1 MVGWQG
7 GRAPAPPFE
16 GTLFLETLTPPAPNR
31 GHAWPGHHYPLGA
44 HWDGEGTNFALF
56 SANAEGV
63 ELVLVNPDGSP
74 RAVHDLV
81 DRTDLTWHGYLPDVG
96 PGTLYG
102 YRVHGAYDAAAG
114 KRFNAKKLLVDPY
127 ARALTGSVSWSPE
140 VYGYAWNASMTDDVP
155 SDLDSAGH
163 VPLSVVV
170 DDRFDWR
177 GTRPPRTSWADT
189 VVYETHV
196 RGYTMRHTNVPA
208 NLRGT
213 YAGLA
218 HPAAVGH
225 MKALGV
231 TAVELMPVHAFVD
244 SARLQQHGLGNYWGY
259 DTIGYFAPDGRYSSA
274 GDTGGQVVEFKQMVR
289 ALHRAGLE
297 VFLDVVYNHTGEGDH
312 LGPTLSFRG
321 IDNEAYYY
329 LGPSDR
335 RHYWDVTG
343 CGNTLNAGAPQTLR
357 LMMDSLRY
365 WVTAMHVDGFRF
377 DLAAA
382 LARQFFE
389 VNRLSA
395 FFDLIHQDPVLAE
408 VKLIAEP
415 WDIGAGGY
423 QVGNF
428 PVGWAEWNGKY
439 RDTVRD
445 YWRGAPIGVADLAY
459 RLTGSSDLYA
469 DDGRGPSASMNF
481 VTAHDGFTLRDLVSY
496 SSKHNQANGED
507 GRDGSDDNRS
517 WNCGAEGETEA
528 VAVNALRRLQQRNF
542 LATLLLSQGSPM
554 ILAGDEL
561 GRTQQGNNNAYCQD
575 NEISWIDWANTDA
588 ELFLFTRRLIALRAE
603 HPVLRRQRFFTGRVV
618 GGGLKDVRWL
628 RRNGVEMTDEDWGSH
643 ERQSLAMILDGGLI
657 PDRTATGERI
667 VDETLAV
674 LLHGGVDPC
683 EWDLPRGEWEVLL
696 DTARPAE
703 EPASRLVKRGTRL
716 DVAARSLVVLRLLKP
731 PVETP
736 KGAPAPDATAEPAG
750 KAPAGAA

>member
-1 MVGWQG
+1 MVGGHG
-7 GRAPAPPFE
+7 GRDRSRPSRGRRSLKTLPRSAPE
-16 GTLFLETLTPPAPNR
+16 R
-31 GHAWPGHHYPLGA
+31 GLAWPGQHFPLGA

-74 RAVHDLV
+74 RAVHELV

-102 YRVHGAYDAAAG
+102 YRVHGAYDPAAG
-114 KRFNAKKLLVDPY
+114 KRFNANKLLIDPY
-127 ARALTGSVSWSPE
+127 ARALTGVVTWNPA
-140 VYGYAWNASMTDDVP
+140 VYGYAWKEPMSDAVL
-155 SDLDSAGH
+155 SDLDSAGS

-170 DDRFDWR
+170 DDRFEWR
-177 GTRPPRTSWADT
+177 GTRAPRTSWADT

-196 RGYTMRHTNVPA
+196 RGFTMRHPGVPA
-208 NLRGT
+208 GLRGT
-213 YAGLA
+213 YAGLG
-218 HPAAVGH
+218 HAAAIGYL
-225 MKALGV
+225 KSLGV
-231 TAVELMPVHAFVD
+231 TAVELMPVHAFID
-244 SARLQQHGLGNYWGY
+244 SASLQQRGLRNYWGY
-259 DTIGYFAPDGRYSSA
+259 DTIGYFAPEGRYSST
-274 GDTGGQVVEFKQMVR
+274 GDGGGQVVEFKQLVR
-289 ALHRAGLE
+289 SLHRAGLE
-297 VFLDVVYNHTGEGDH
+297 VFLDVVYNHTGEGNH

-321 IDNEAYYY
+321 IDNQAYYY
-329 LGPSDR
+329 LDPGDR

-357 LMMDSLRY
+357 LMMDLLRY
-365 WVTAMHVDGFRF
+365 WVTEMHVDGFRF

-496 SSKHNQANGED
+496 SVKHNAGNGED

-517 WNCGAEGETEA
+517 WNCGFEGETGDAA
-528 VAVNALRRLQQRNF
+528 VKALRCQQQRNF

-554 ILAGDEL
+554 ILSGDEL
-561 GRTQQGNNNAYCQD
+561 GRTQMGNNNAYCQD
-575 NEISWIDWANTDA
+575 NEISWIDWEHDDA
-588 ELFLFTRRLIALRAE
+588 ELFRFTRRLIALRAA

-643 ERQSLAMILDGGLI
+643 ERQSLTMILDGGLI
-657 PDRTATGERI
+657 ADRTATGERV
-667 VDETLAV
+667 VDDTLAV
-674 LLHGGVDPC
+674 LLHSAEDPC
-683 EWDLPRGEWEVLL
+683 EWDLPPGEWEVLL
-696 DTARPAE
+696 DTAHPAE
-703 EPASRLVKRGTRL
+703 DLAARRVPHGGRLHVE
-716 DVAARSLVVLRLLKP
+716 ARSLVVLRLVTP
-731 PVETP
+731 AVEAT
-736 KGAPAPDATAEPAG
+736 GAVPGSGEPAKPTG
-750 KAPAGAA
+750 PSSAGRA